1 MENSVMYQVSTLQAL
16 SLGYARPVVRVSEL
30 LMHGDTGLGTF
41 EDVGGEM
48 IALDGRCWQA
58 GADGSAREA
67 EADTGVPFAAIAP
80 LTGRR
85 RFSLPAF
92 SDIASLKMELDRRIE
107 EDFGLNSMHI
117 VRIDGSFEKVW
128 ARSESPLHTQHVTL
142 KEMLAETQ
150 RDFSF
155 ENIDGTLVCVYFP
168 DYMDGI
174 NAPGW
179 HLHFLS
185 EDRTAG
191 GHVFE
196 LKMKQGEV
204 LLDKLSRI
212 EIQLPREAAFDT
224 YALKEA
230 SHDEIRQVEQGK
242 G

>member
-1 MENSVMYQVSTLQAL
+1 MEARWKRMTSLFLVLVMVFTMIPTAALAAGVNEDLVSSLAEVYDGDEERARQDLDAL
-16 SLGYARPVVRVSEL
+16 YE
-30 LMHGDTGLGTF
+30 
-41 EDVGGEM
+41 
-48 IALDGRCWQA
+48 A
-58 GADGSAREA
+58 G
-67 EADTGVPFAAIAP
+67 I
-80 LTGRR
+80 
-85 RFSLPAF
+85 
-92 SDIASLKMELDRRIE
+92 
-107 EDFGLNSMHI
+107 
-117 VRIDGSFEKVW
+117 IDGSFEKVW

-185 EDRTAG
+185 EDHTAG

-204 LLDKLSRI
+204 FLDKLSRI

-230 SHDEIRQVEQGK
+230 SHDEIRQVEQGQ